1 MKKKLL
7 FIIPSLDAGGGEKSL
22 VNLLNQIDYSK
33 YEVDLFL
40 FSHGGI
46 FTKFLPNEV
55 NILDLSKNYIDF
67 MLPLR
72 KSIINML
79 KRGKIS
85 LILNRLLFAYVNN
98 TKQNLMNIEQY
109 NWKYLSGSLDRL
121 DNQYDV
127 AIAFL
132 EKTSIYYCVEKVNA
146 TKKFGFIH
154 NDYDKMQMDSKVDI
168 NYFKKLDKILTVSE
182 ECLTVLK
189 NRFPSEADKMDI
201 MYNIVSPTMINKM
214 ANMENRDLFN
224 RKNKEKIIVSIGR
237 LHYQKGFEL
246 AIEACKKLV
255 DNNYKVRWFVIGE
268 GPERDNL
275 ARLIRENGLE
285 DKFIL
290 LGLKSN
296 PYPYIKQADIY
307 AQTSRFEGKSI
318 ALDEAKILAKPIII
332 TNYSTA
338 KDQIDNGI
346 DGIIVDMD
354 SSSICKGIEKLI
366 NDIELNNEISSN
378 LKKEKLGTESEI
390 NKLYSMIEG

>member
-46 FTKFLPNEV
+46 FTQFLPNKV
-55 NILDLSKNYIDF
+55 NILDLPENYIDF
-67 MLPLR
+67 MLPF
-72 KSIINML
+72 KESIISMIR
-79 KRGKIS
+79 KRKIS
-85 LILNRLLFAYVNN
+85 LILNRLLFTYINN
-98 TKQNLMNIEQY
+98 TKKYLANIEQY
-109 NWKYLSGSLDRL
+109 NWKYLSSSLDTL
-121 DNQYDV
+121 DTQYDV

-146 TKKFGFIH
+146 TKKIGFIH
-154 NDYDKMQMDSKVDI
+154 NDYDKMEMDSKIDI
-168 NYFKKLDKILTVSE
+168 KYFKKLDKIITVSE

-189 NRFPSEADKMDI
+189 DRFPSEISKMDI

-214 ANMENRDLFN
+214 ADMENEDLFN
-224 RKNKEKIIVSIGR
+224 RKDNEKIIISIGR

-246 AIEACKKLV
+246 AIEACKRLV
-255 DNNYKVRWFVIGE
+255 DNNYKVKWFVIGE
-268 GPERDNL
+268 GPERNNL
-275 ARLIRENGLE
+275 TRLIKENGLE

-338 KDQIDNGI
+338 KDQIDDGVNGI
-346 DGIIVDMD
+346 ISEMNSEDIYLNI
-354 SSSICKGIEKLI
+354 KKLI
-366 NDIELNNEISSN
+366 NSPKLRAKLTEN
-378 LKKEKLGTESEI
+378 LRGLKLGTEDEI
-390 NKLYSMIEG
+390 DKLYSYFL